1 MAVNNVTG
9 PLVAVLLLLFVVMRR
24 PALALL
30 IPISLIVFQ
39 DFGTLGVAALWAVV
53 LVAAD
58 RRQQRA
64 AAREQGLDDVVRTG
78 RR

>member
-9 PLVAVLLLLFVVMRR
+9 PLVAVLLLLFVLMRR

-30 IPISLIVFQ
+30 VPISLIVFQ

-53 LVAAD
+53 LVMAD

-64 AAREQGLDDVVRTG
+64 AARDQQPDDLVRPG